1 LVLLLWCTG
10 SSVNQSFA
18 RGKQGFKLRLF
29 YIFRWGDAHFGRK
42 AEHPLVKQHI
52 QRGQEE
58 YFKWLATDLKK
69 RKIKTVLFTGDI
81 FDTRNTINVEALI
94 KTVRLFSIEFNEFN
108 CIIDLGNHDM
118 YYENSYDICSTKLS
132 LISQTINSYLSL
144 ATNIENLNLQKKI
157 YENLSSV
164 YELAQD
170 LQACVEREYD
180 KYLDHEDVQK
190 LPVEENRFITIGSLG
205 MLPQNSSDQL
215 AVYIGAPF
223 PGFAQQGDS
232 TVSLSPTSVM
242 MAVDLTRCYPQPSV
256 SRSNGLIV
264 EINS

>member
-1 LVLLLWCTG
+1 M
-10 SSVNQSFA
+10 
-18 RGKQGFKLRLF
+18 
-29 YIFRWGDAHFGRK
+29 
-42 AEHPLVKQHI
+42 
-52 QRGQEE
+52 
-58 YFKWLATDLKK
+58 AT
-69 RKIKTVLFTGDI
+69 VM
-81 FDTRNTINVEALI
+81 NTL
-94 KTVRLFSIEFNEFN
+94 
-108 CIIDLGNHDM
+108 
-118 YYENSYDICSTKLS
+118 
-132 LISQTINSYLSL
+132 
-144 ATNIENLNLQKKI
+144 
-157 YENLSSV
+157 

-170 LQACVEREYD
+170 LQACVEIEYD

-256 SRSNGLIV
+256 SRSNGRIIDKKFHEELARATKTQSNDLLIIRDATKAFYDTYGAGEGIV
-264 EINS
+264 DNIQVAIGQDNSGALIHLTATVNVLLARKAREILVRN